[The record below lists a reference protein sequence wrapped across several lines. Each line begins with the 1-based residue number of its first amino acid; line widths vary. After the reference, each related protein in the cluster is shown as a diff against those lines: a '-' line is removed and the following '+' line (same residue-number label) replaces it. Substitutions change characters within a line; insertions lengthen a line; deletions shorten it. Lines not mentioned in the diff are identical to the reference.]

1 MRSYFQADMD
11 TEKSGEET
19 IVAKE
24 VSSKPETPE
33 ESPEP
38 EKSPA
43 AAEEAEQ
50 MAVNGHGAEVVNLT
64 ETEEAI
70 VTETVTPTEEKADM
84 EIEESSPAEKSG
96 MEPVPEAVAPPQTDE
111 SSEKNPDPVADTE
124 PGSVPEKEPEPSAA
138 QSPLA
143 EGAPEPEPEIVAES
157 VPVAQLQEL
166 TLEDPVTAPEPVD
179 AEPPTQE
186 GKESRPEET
195 KAKVPT
201 AMETETKKASQEKV
215 EEKDAAAEP
224 AVKEEAKS
232 PESETLKEEP
242 PAETESVK
250 PAEDKK
256 EPEPGKASETVKVVE
271 AAAEGGDAE
280 AQKEEDVTPAAG
292 SLSFTIL
299 EQTHTKDAL
308 LTSRTLVVLRGLPG
322 SGKSFLARAIADA
335 YKDHCCVIS
344 ADEHGVKPENP
355 DASADGYK
363 ALDAAVVARCGT
375 GTTSSLLLVVDD
387 TNHTQDR
394 LASLGG
400 IAEQLHLVVIFLEPR
415 TEWSRDV
422 AQLTKKSKRGLQ
434 EAQLET
440 MRGQL
445 EETSLPLYF
454 GWFLLAPVQEK
465 VRCTAMDFLKTLDT
479 LEAFKKRLVDCECCL
494 KLLLFFL
501 TYDKTNCSKYK

>member
-1 MRSYFQADMD
+1 MD

-38 EKSPA
+38 EKSAA

-70 VTETVTPTEEKADM
+70 VTETVMLTEEKADM
-84 EIEESSPAEKSG
+84 EIGESSPAEKSD
-96 MEPVPEAVAPPQTDE
+96 MEPVPEAVAPPETDE
-111 SSEKNPDPVADTE
+111 SSEKISDPE

-143 EGAPEPEPEIVAES
+143 ESVPEPEPEIVAES
-157 VPVAQLQEL
+157 VAVAQLQEL
-166 TLEDPVTAPEPVD
+166 TLEDPVTAPEPMD

-186 GKESRPEET
+186 EKEPRQEAT
-195 KAKVPT
+195 KAEAPT
-201 AMETETKKASQEKV
+201 SMETETKEASEEKV

-224 AVKEEAKS
+224 AGKGEAKS
-232 PESETLKEEP
+232 AESETLKEEP
-242 PAETESVK
+242 PAEAESVK

-256 EPEPGKASETVKVVE
+256 EPEPEKEGASETAKAA

-280 AQKEEDVTPAAG
+280 VQKEEDATPASG

-308 LTSRTLVVLRGLPG
+308 LTSRTLIVLRGLPG
-322 SGKSFLARAIADA
+322 SGKSFLARVIADA
-335 YKDHCCVIS
+335 YKDHCCIIC
-344 ADEHGVKPENP
+344 ADDHGVKPENP

-363 ALDAAVVARCGT
+363 ALDEAVVARCGA
-375 GTTSSLLLVVDD
+375 GTASSLLLVVDD

-394 LASLGG
+394 LARLGEL
-400 IAEQLHLVVIFLEPR
+400 AEQYHMVAIFLEPR

-422 AQLTKKSKRGLQ
+422 AQLSKKSKRGLQ
-434 EAQLET
+434 EAQLQT

-445 EETSLPLYF
+445 EEMSLPIYF
-454 GWFLLAPVQEK
+454 GWFLLSPVQDK

-479 LEAFKKRLVDCECCL
+479 LEAFKKHLVDCECRL
-494 KLLLFFL
+494 KLCFVLFF
-501 TYDKTNCSKYK
+501 NR

>member
-1 MRSYFQADMD
+1 MD

-24 VSSKPETPE
+24 VSSKPE

-50 MAVNGHGAEVVNLT
+50 MAVNGHSVEVVNVT

-70 VTETVTPTEEKADM
+70 VTETVTLTEEKADM
-84 EIEESSPAEKSG
+84 EIEESSSAEKSD
-96 MEPVPEAVAPPQTDE
+96 MEPVPEAAAQPETDE
-111 SSEKNPDPVADTE
+111 SSEKIPDPVADTE

-143 EGAPEPEPEIVAES
+143 ESAPEPEPEIVAEP
-157 VPVAQLQEL
+157 VPVAQIQAL

-186 GKESRPEET
+186 EKEPLQEAT
-195 KAKVPT
+195 KAEAPT
-201 AMETETKKASQEKV
+201 SMETETKEAAKEKV
-215 EEKDAAAEP
+215 EEKDVAAEP
-224 AVKEEAKS
+224 AVKGEAKS
-232 PESETLKEEP
+232 AESETLKEEP
-242 PAETESVK
+242 PAEAESVK

-256 EPEPGKASETVKVVE
+256 EPEPEKEVASETVKVAV
-271 AAAEGGDAE
+271 AAAAAAVAAEGGDAE
-280 AQKEEDVTPAAG
+280 AQKEEDMTPASG

-335 YKDHCCVIS
+335 YKDHCCVIC

-363 ALDAAVVARCGT
+363 ALDEAVVARCGA
-375 GTTSSLLLVVDD
+375 GTASSLLLVVDD

-394 LASLGG
+394 LARMGE
-400 IAEQLHLVVIFLEPR
+400 IAEQHHLVAIFLEPR

-422 AQLTKKSKRGLQ
+422 AQLTKKTKRGLQ
-434 EAQLET
+434 EAQLQT

-445 EETSLPLYF
+445 EEMSLPLYF
-454 GWFLLAPVQEK
+454 GWFLLSPVQDK

-479 LEAFKKRLVDCECCL
+479 LEAFKKHLVDCECCL
-494 KLLLFFL
+494 KLGFWLFFFHID
-501 TYDKTNCSKYK
+501 DKTNCSKYK

>member
-1 MRSYFQADMD
+1 MD

-19 IVAKE
+19 TVAKE
-24 VSSKPETPE
+24 VSSKQETPE

-70 VTETVTPTEEKADM
+70 VTETVTLTEEKVDM
-84 EIEESSPAEKSG
+84 EIEGSSPAEKSD
-96 MEPVPEAVAPPQTDE
+96 MEPAHEAVAPPETDE
-111 SSEKNPDPVADTE
+111 SSDPVADTE

-143 EGAPEPEPEIVAES
+143 ESAPEPEPEIVAES

-166 TLEDPVTAPEPVD
+166 TLEDPVTAPE
-179 AEPPTQE
+179 
-186 GKESRPEET
+186 T
-195 KAKVPT
+195 KAEVPT
-201 AMETETKKASQEKV
+201 SMETETKEASEEKV
-215 EEKDAAAEP
+215 EEKEP
-224 AVKEEAKS
+224 AVKGEAKS
-232 PESETLKEEP
+232 AESETLKEEP
-242 PAETESVK
+242 PAKVESVK

-256 EPEPGKASETVKVVE
+256 EPEVGKDASETAKVAD

-280 AQKEEDVTPAAG
+280 VQKEEDVTPASG

-335 YKDHCCVIS
+335 YNDHCCVIC

-363 ALDAAVVARCGT
+363 ALDEAVVARCGA
-375 GTTSSLLLVVDD
+375 GTASSLLLVVDD

-394 LASLGG
+394 LAHLGG
-400 IAEQLHLVVIFLEPR
+400 IAEQFHMVAIFLEPR

-434 EAQLET
+434 EAQLQT

-445 EETSLPLYF
+445 EEMCLPLYF
-454 GWFLLAPVQEK
+454 GWFLLSPVQDK

-479 LEAFKKRLVDCECCL
+479 LEAFKKHLVDCECC
-494 KLLLFFL
+494 
-501 TYDKTNCSKYK
+501 

>member
-1 MRSYFQADMD
+1 MD

-24 VSSKPETPE
+24 VSPKPEKPE

-70 VTETVTPTEEKADM
+70 VTETVTVTEEKADM
-84 EIEESSPAEKSG
+84 EIEESSPAEKSD
-96 MEPVPEAVAPPQTDE
+96 MEPVPEAVAPPETDE
-111 SSEKNPDPVADTE
+111 SSEKIPDPVADTE
-124 PGSVPEKEPEPSAA
+124 PGSVPEKEPEPLAA
-138 QSPLA
+138 QSPLPQNA
-143 EGAPEPEPEIVAES
+143 SEPEPEIVAES

-179 AEPPTQE
+179 AEPPTQVE
-186 GKESRPEET
+186 KESRPEET
-195 KAKVPT
+195 KAEAPT
-201 AMETETKKASQEKV
+201 SMETETKEASKEKV
-215 EEKDAAAEP
+215 EEKDAA
-224 AVKEEAKS
+224 VKGEAKS
-232 PESETLKEEP
+232 AESETLKKEP
-242 PAETESVK
+242 PAEAESVK

-256 EPEPGKASETVKVVE
+256 EPEPEKEVVSETVKVVE
-271 AAAEGGDAE
+271 AGAAAAAAEGGDAE
-280 AQKEEDVTPAAG
+280 AQKEEDATPASG

-308 LTSRTLVVLRGLPG
+308 LTSRTLIILRGLPG

-335 YKDHCCVIS
+335 YKDHCCVIC

-363 ALDAAVVARCGT
+363 ALDEAVVARCGA
-375 GTTSSLLLVVDD
+375 GTASPLLLVVDD

-394 LASLGG
+394 LARLGE
-400 IAEQLHLVVIFLEPR
+400 IAEQYHLVAIFLEPR

-422 AQLTKKSKRGLQ
+422 AQLSKKSKRRLQ

-445 EETSLPLYF
+445 EEMSLPLYF
-454 GWFLLAPVQEK
+454 GWFLLSPVQDK

-479 LEAFKKRLVDCECCL
+479 LEAFKKHLVDCECCL
-494 KLLLFFL
+494 KLLFFF
-501 TYDKTNCSKYK
+501 